1 VLFHPVTEG
10 VVVPV
15 AAHSFCL
22 RHASLPVRL
31 VGSLSAAGSL
41 TCPVLSPGML
51 CLYDGC
57 RHLATFYH
65 VEILCR
71 LGSEHEAAV
80 LLKASAAATL
90 SAWQTTLLN
99 SAGSS
104 GNTVGNIER
113 NSSPHP
119 KALFFSGNQRVKELS
134 AATPGQVAT
143 VLKQLHR
150 VNDAVVL
157 LLRAETDA
165 ARVILE
171 DVVRVDKD
179 LVPAVQNLLYVYV
192 RQGKNS
198 EALALLRLVNCLP
211 HAS

>member
-1 VLFHPVTEG
+1 LLATRLFTG
-10 VVVPV
+10 
-15 AAHSFCL
+15 AIGWLAFRSW
-22 RHASLPVRL
+22 
-31 VGSLSAAGSL
+31 
-41 TCPVLSPGML
+41 VLSLRSVITRHVCL
-51 CLYDGC
+51 CDWC

-99 SAGSS
+99 SASSSVEDSGS
-104 GNTVGNIER
+104 
-113 NSSPHP
+113 PLP
-119 KALFFSGNQRVKELS
+119 KELFFSGSQRVKELS
-134 AATPGQVAT
+134 TASPGQVAT

-211 HAS
+211 HV